1 MAGFK
6 KGRYP
11 YNYSGPLAEEEL
23 QTDLQLEAWI
33 LDTRKEQNWDAY
45 LDGKLVKIDHGS
57 SFENKARFMKQF
69 KKSRWL
75 GYLRKHSEP
84 ISDWD
89 AYQLNRKQEKA
100 RQARI
105 RFHNAVK
112 KGDCIKRYSD
122 IVAGR

>member
-1 MAGFK
+1 M
-6 KGRYP
+6 
-11 YNYSGPLAEEEL
+11 NIV
-23 QTDLQLEAWI
+23 DLEREAW
-33 LDTRKEQNWDAY
+33 LLNATKENTWDAY
-45 LDGKLVKIDHGS
+45 LDGRLVKINHES
-57 SFENKARFMKQF
+57 SFENRARIMKHF
-69 KKSRWL
+69 KKNMWL

-122 IVAGR
+122 IVAGH